1 MGGDA
6 AHHGGAFRPTPHLPL
21 PESLTP
27 SPFEAPTSRGVCPG
41 AFFEP
46 IHPLASS
53 GDYKTTPFYELSPM
67 MNAFLPDAIT
77 TVSKMQ
83 LFDASPDVFVI
94 IAHDASLLD
103 VVPFYP
109 KGELTGWDGT
119 EDKAVGTW
127 RFLRD
132 FGDAVEFLKVKGN

>member
-1 MGGDA
+1 
-6 AHHGGAFRPTPHLPL
+6 
-21 PESLTP
+21 
-27 SPFEAPTSRGVCPG
+27 
-41 AFFEP
+41 
-46 IHPLASS
+46 LASS

-132 FGDAVEFLKVKGN
+132 FGNAVEFLKVKGN